1 MNQREHSVLYF
12 LCLILNPLLI
22 QKNIDVILEGH
33 LFKVFFEDKEYIV
46 TQIQPVH
53 LRTKP

>member
-1 MNQREHSVLYF
+1 M
-12 LCLILNPLLI
+12 